1 MRKVVVS
8 DYFSPWGKNCIQ
20 LRAIVKD
27 QICVIR
33 NPVGEPIKKF
43 VTIPRSS
50 MKGLKEL
57 AKKISVLLNTT
68 NKLKST
74 KMARKNCS
82 WR

>member
-1 MRKVVVS
+1 
-8 DYFSPWGKNCIQ
+8 
-20 LRAIVKD
+20 
-27 QICVIR
+27 VIR

-57 AKKISVLLNTT
+57 AKKISVLLNNT
-68 NKLKST
+68 NNLKST
-74 KMARKNCS
+74 KMARNNCS